1 MYNEISKMLIAIKR
15 LNMNYNSRVLV
26 LCFGLCL
33 TLSLGVK
40 SQTTLTL
47 EEALRIAQEKSLD
60 ISTSKLNLERSRK
73 NLEAQ
78 NAALKSNF
86 SLRLNPLEFSRQRQF
101 NETFAQW
108 NTFEDT
114 RTFGSF
120 NVSQPIRMTDAT
132 VTLINQLSWQNS
144 SNSFQESSLKT
155 YSNNVRIE
163 LNQPLFTY
171 NRTKLQLKELELDL
185 ENTQISYN
193 IQSLELERNVTQ
205 SFYQVYQQQAGLQ
218 IAKEEYANQELGFE
232 ITKNKVDAD
241 LLPKEELYQ
250 AELNL
255 ATSRSSMNNQG
266 VALENAKDAFK
277 QAIGISLYENI
288 EVSYDDTFKPVL
300 VNMKFA
306 INHGLEKRR
315 EIRQRKISIEQ
326 SQFNLIRTN
335 SLNEFRG
342 DLSLSMGI
350 FGDDPTFRNVYNS
363 PTQSPRV
370 SVSVIIPLWDWGE
383 KKARLDADRATVQ
396 TQEIALDQ
404 ERNNITRTI
413 RETFRR
419 VLNLETQVEIA
430 AQNVKNAELTYEINL
445 ERYRNGDLT
454 SLDLNQY
461 QQQLSTKKSDLSN
474 ARTDYKLELLNL
486 KIQTLWDFEKNESLI
501 P

>member
-1 MYNEISKMLIAIKR
+1 MKR
-15 LNMNYNSRVLV
+15 NKQLSVLV
-26 LCFGLCL
+26 LCFSLCL
-33 TLSLGVK
+33 AFGVQG
-40 SQTTLTL
+40 QTVLTL
-47 EEALRIAQEKSLD
+47 EEALGIAREMSPD
-60 ISTSKLNLERSRK
+60 IMTSKLNLERSRK

-86 SLRLNPLEFSRQRQF
+86 SLRLNPFEFSRQRQF
-101 NETFAQW
+101 NETFSTW

-144 SNSFQESSLKT
+144 TNSFQESSLKS
-155 YSNNVRIE
+155 YSNNLRVE

-171 NRTKLQLKELELDL
+171 NRTKLELKELELDL

-205 SFYQVYQQQAGLQ
+205 SFYQVYQQQVGLQ
-218 IAKEEYANQELGFE
+218 IAQEEYTNQELGFE

-250 AELNL
+250 AQLNL
-255 ATSRSSMNNQG
+255 ATSRSSMNNQK

-277 QAIGISLYENI
+277 QAIGMSLYENI
-288 EVSYDDTFKPVL
+288 EVQYNDTFKPVL
-300 VNMKFA
+300 VNMEFA

-350 FGDDPTFRNVYNS
+350 FGDNPAFNNIYNS
-363 PTQSPRV
+363 PTQNPRV
-370 SVSVIIPLWDWGE
+370 SVSLVIPLWDWGE

-419 VLNLETQVEIA
+419 VQNLETQVEIA
-430 AQNVKNAELTYEINL
+430 EQNVENAQLTYEINL
-445 ERYRNGDLT
+445 ERYRSGDLT

>member
-1 MYNEISKMLIAIKR
+1 MLKELI
-15 LNMNYNSRVLV
+15 MNKKLRIVSMCL
-26 LCFGLCL
+26 GLCL
-33 TLSLGVK
+33 GLILQAK
-40 SQTTLTL
+40 SQTVLTL
-47 EEALRIAQEKSLD
+47 EEALRIAQEKSPD
-60 ISTSKLNLERSRK
+60 IATSQLNLERSRK

-86 SLRLNPLEFSRQRQF
+86 SLRLNPLDFSRQRQF
-101 NETFAQW
+101 NETFATW

-132 VTLINQLSWQNS
+132 VTLINQLAWQNS
-144 SNSFQESSLKT
+144 SNSFQESNLRS
-155 YSNNVRIE
+155 YSNNLRVEI
-163 LNQPLFTY
+163 NQPLFTY
-171 NRTKLQLKELELDL
+171 NRTKLELKELELDL

-193 IQSLELERNVTQ
+193 IQSLELERSVTQ
-205 SFYQVYQQQAGLQ
+205 SFYQVYQQQVGLQ
-218 IAKEEYANQELGFE
+218 IAQEELANQELGFE
-232 ITKNKVDAD
+232 ITKNKVEAD
-241 LLPKEELYQ
+241 LLPREELYQ

-255 ATSRSSMNNQG
+255 ATSRSSLNNRS

-277 QAIGISLYENI
+277 QTIGISLYEDI
-288 EVSYDDTFKPVL
+288 EVRYDDSFTPVL
-300 VNMKFA
+300 VNMEFA
-306 INHGLEKRR
+306 INHGLDKRR
-315 EIRQRKISIEQ
+315 EIRQRRIDIEQ

-350 FGDDPTFRNVYNS
+350 FGDDPAFNNIYQS

-370 SVSVIIPLWDWGE
+370 SLSLVIPLWDWGE

-396 TQEIALDQ
+396 TRQIALDQ

-413 RETFRR
+413 RETFRS
-419 VLNLETQVEIA
+419 VQNLETQVKIA
-430 AQNVKNAELTYEINL
+430 ERNVENAKLTYEINL

-486 KIQTLWDFEKNESLI
+486 KIQTLWDFEKNESLV